1 MRPQAE
7 SALTSIIIC
16 KEDTNEKIHITI
28 ITILLQ
34 RIDTDGTGEAIN
46 NIGTCIR

>member
-16 KEDTNEKIHITI
+16 KEDTNENIYIKLLSDKLDVNLGYLYENAIAQI
-28 ITILLQ
+28 IKSN
-34 RIDTDGTGEAIN
+34 D
-46 NIGTCIR
+46 